1 MNFKICEGQLA
12 RFVELL
18 AAYDFTIEFR
28 PGISKKNAGSL
39 SRRPCLDQLARTVRG
54 LKRDIVILHLGWPP
68 GI

>member
-28 PGISKKNAGSL
+28 PGISKKM
-39 SRRPCLDQLARTVRG
+39 QTVY
-54 LKRDIVILHLGWPP
+54 LVDPV
-68 GI
+68 